1 MILPYRWAHITRTS
15 KGVTLGAILQ
25 MKKQVERDHSAK
37 ERQNKDPRRDGFQ
50 CPDPTDDSFFLPG
63 AAARSLCY
71 LRSLTG
77 DQTQALRA
85 VTVLTT
91 GVPGNSLDF

>member
-1 MILPYRWAHITRTS
+1 M
-15 KGVTLGAILQ
+15 TLGAILQ
-25 MKKQVERDHSAK
+25 MKKQAERDHSAK